1 MATVI
6 IFCDYT
12 INANKNSSTDNKFCK
27 LHFIHKQLNQAV
39 AYTWGGV
46 ERGQSHI
53 YSHIPHTNSNFCM
66 PCLVVATYSLKCS
79 LELRPRLSWSTCSSE
94 LTAQYP
100 PQKAR
105 LRKLKNNETS
115 WRYGT

>member
-39 AYTWGGV
+39 AYTWGGGR
-46 ERGQSHI
+46 EGA
-53 YSHIPHTNSNFCM
+53 IPHILTYPTYKFKEKSNFWC
-66 PCLVVATYSLKCS
+66 VVATYSLKVFFGA
-79 LELRPRLSWSTCSSE
+79 LPQTLVVYLLPRINSTISATECKIE
-94 LTAQYP
+94 KTE
-100 PQKAR
+100 K
-105 LRKLKNNETS
+105 
-115 WRYGT
+115 